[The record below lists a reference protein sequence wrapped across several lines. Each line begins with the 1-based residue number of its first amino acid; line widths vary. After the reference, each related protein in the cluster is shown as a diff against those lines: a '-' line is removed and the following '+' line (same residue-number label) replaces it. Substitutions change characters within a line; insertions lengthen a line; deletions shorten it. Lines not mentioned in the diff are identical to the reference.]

1 MIGLETALALGITN
15 LVKPGH
21 LTLSH
26 MLEKLTVN
34 PAQLYHL
41 DAGYVAV
48 GGLADLV
55 IFDENESWTVG
66 ENFKSRAS
74 NSPFIGDT
82 LTGKVKYT
90 ICDGKVVY
98 RDGE

>member
-1 MIGLETALALGITN
+1 
-15 LVKPGH
+15 
-21 LTLSH
+21 